1 MSYFGTAT
9 SYLCTVKHY
18 KRTENI
24 NHYGRNNSIRQ
35 QVPDN
40 SGTLKKVRIY
50 GGIRGA
56 GQFVQRVFFYR
67 MGEGG
72 WGLLCRQ

>member
-24 NHYGRNNSIRQ
+24 NHYGRITVLGNKFQTILEL
-35 QVPDN
+35 
-40 SGTLKKVRIY
+40 LKK
-50 GGIRGA
+50 
-56 GQFVQRVFFYR
+56 
-67 MGEGG
+67 
-72 WGLLCRQ
+72 